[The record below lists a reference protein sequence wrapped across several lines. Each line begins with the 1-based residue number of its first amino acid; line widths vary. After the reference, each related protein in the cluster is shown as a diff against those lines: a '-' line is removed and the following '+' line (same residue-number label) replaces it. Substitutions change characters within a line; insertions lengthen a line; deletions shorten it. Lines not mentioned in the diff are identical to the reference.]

1 MSIKLSVIIPVYKV
15 ETYLRECVDSVLF
28 QSLKDLE
35 VILVDDGSP
44 DSCPIIC
51 DQYAS
56 ENKNVKVI
64 HKKNGGLSDA
74 RNCGL
79 MAAEGE
85 YVAFLDSDDFYNDRI
100 FLQEAT
106 NKLQKEHS
114 DLLMFQRQYYLD
126 EKKEYLGKP
135 RIYGDEIMQE
145 EECGELFYLLAKADQ
160 LDASAS
166 MKIIRRNILI
176 DNRLF
181 FKTGILSEDVE
192 WFFRLAPC
200 VSSVS
205 VINEIAYVYRRREG
219 SITNIHS
226 VNHVRDM
233 VSIVI
238 EYAELYEKHRGTKDK
253 KILAMMNYLAY
264 QYYITLG
271 LVWNCLDD
279 RQKDLRQLE
288 QYRWLADYSISRKT
302 RLAAFALKILRGRV
316 YRIFGRYI
324 VGK

>member
-1 MSIKLSVIIPVYKV
+1 MSTKLSVIIPVYKV
-15 ETYLRECVDSVLF
+15 EAYLRECVDSVLS

-135 RIYGDEIMQE
+135 RTYGDEIMRE
-145 EECGELFYLLAKADQ
+145 EDCGELFYLLAKADQ

-219 SITNIHS
+219 SITNTHS

-238 EYAELYEKHRGTKDK
+238 EYAELYGKHRGTKDK
-253 KILAMMNYLAY
+253 KILAMLNYLSY

-279 RQKDLRQLE
+279 RQKELRQLE

-302 RLAAFALKILRGRV
+302 RLAAFALKILQGGV